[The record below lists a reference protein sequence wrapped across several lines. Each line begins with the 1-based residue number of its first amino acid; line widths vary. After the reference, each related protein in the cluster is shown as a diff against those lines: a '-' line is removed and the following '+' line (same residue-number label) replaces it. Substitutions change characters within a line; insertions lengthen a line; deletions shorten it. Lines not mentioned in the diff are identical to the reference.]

1 MVREN
6 WGVSLKS
13 GKAKD
18 KTVWRMAVTPKSKD
32 VFEIKVPVPE
42 GMTLRE
48 FKRLAREAIIEYLIK
63 EEGLSEEE
71 VKKLKIT
78 VKMEEK

>member
-18 KTVWRMAVTPKSKD
+18 KTVWRMAVSVKNSEGVKLLIEE
-32 VFEIKVPVPE
+32 VAKAVWVPPRNSLNITS
-42 GMTLRE
+42 GRLTLR
-48 FKRLAREAIIEYLIK
+48 R
-63 EEGLSEEE
+63 
-71 VKKLKIT
+71 
-78 VKMEEK
+78 